1 MSQLPSD
8 PQDRQDF
15 IQRALS
21 DTGFF
26 ARHVLGMHTDLDDN
40 GNPTSQVGKGG
51 IRDHGP
57 HAEMVRFFDTPS
69 KQGKAFWAPRYSY
82 KSSCVQ
88 AFIMRR
94 ILAHPERSILLYMHD
109 YEEAQERS
117 AKMRDQMLENDL
129 IVEMFGALKGTPW
142 RKNGWTT
149 SLRENL
155 TIQQRQFAVAS
166 PDKSKVGGRFNDII
180 FDDIVTD
187 KSVQTDAGRRKA
199 IRCVEQSINLEAR
212 GTQFLL
218 IGTPY
223 HLADANHWVLEAG
236 WENCTHLDVGGEIV
250 IRDDG
255 LLEWVGKPRWPNL
268 SPEFLNA
275 KLRKG
280 MKFPTFMSQF
290 MLKVTAG
297 LTQAFSARD
306 FQPARWDPGVHQDLT
321 GYLLTDVA
329 PSGSPKGDFNVL
341 LYIGI
346 DERNHVYILDLE
358 VGYWKMHEF
367 CKRYLDMLH
376 RWSRKLTHRAEL
388 WEDSPSLSSYL
399 QYLSI
404 QTRETGTRLNAEKV
418 RRNQMEKGKD
428 ERIAHVAL
436 RFQASEVH
444 VMDTV
449 PRMWSTGT
457 EVREL
462 WHPEGAGDPNRGTVQ
477 PSGDLVDWFVRFP
490 SADKKDVPDCFA
502 LVDSQDRH
510 TESPIC
516 YWVKPSRR
524 RASDAIIRPTVRSG
538 RQSRRTSNGSASRFF
553 ERCWQH
559 KR

>member
-1 MSQLPSD
+1 MSNLPRD
-8 PQDRQDF
+8 PKDREFF
-15 IQRALS
+15 IQRALT

-26 ARHVLGMHTDLDDN
+26 ARHVLGMDTDLDSN
-40 GNPTSQVGKGG
+40 GNPTSERGKGG
-51 IRDHGP
+51 IRDWGP
-57 HAEMVRFFDTPS
+57 HQEMVRFFDDASDKP
-69 KQGKAFWAPRYSY
+69 KAFWAPRYSY

-117 AKMRDQMLENDL
+117 AKMRDQMLENDT
-129 IVEMFGALKGTPW
+129 IVEMFGSLKGTPW
-142 RKNGWTT
+142 RKSAWTT

-155 TIQQRQFAVAS
+155 TIQQRQFTVAS

-187 KSVQTDAGRRKA
+187 KSVLTEAGRRKG
-199 IRCVEQSINLEAR
+199 IQCVEQSINLEAR

-223 HLADANHWVLEAG
+223 HLDDANHWVLEAG
-236 WENCTHLDVGGEIV
+236 WDANVHMDVGGELV
-250 IRDDG
+250 TRDDG
-255 LLEWVGKPRWPNL
+255 LLEWRGEPRWPNL
-268 SPEFLNA
+268 SPAFLNG
-275 KLRKG
+275 KLEKG

-297 LTQAFSARD
+297 LTQAFNARD
-306 FQPARWDPGVHQDLT
+306 FQPAKWDSRHQDLT

-329 PSGSPKGDFNVL
+329 PSGSTKGDFNVL
-341 LYIGI
+341 MYVGI

-367 CKRYLDMLH
+367 CRKYLDMLH
-376 RWSRKLTHRAEL
+376 RWSRKVTHRAEL
-388 WEDSPSLSSYL
+388 WEDSPSLQSYL
-399 QYLSI
+399 QYLNI
-404 QTRETGTRLNAEKV
+404 QTRESGVRLKVETV
-418 RRNQMEKGKD
+418 RRNQTEKNKND
-428 ERIAHVAL
+428 RIAHVAL

-449 PRMWSTGT
+449 PRTWTTGT

-462 WHPEGAGDPNRGTVQ
+462 WHPEGARDENRGTVM
-477 PSGDLVDWFVRFP
+477 PSGDLVDWFVKFP
-490 SADKKDVPDCFA
+490 NVSKKDVPDTFSM
-502 LVDSQDRH
+502 VDSHDRT

-516 YWVKPSRR
+516 YWIRPSRR
-524 RASDAIIRPTVRSG
+524 RTSDAIMRPTVRSR
-538 RQSRRTSNGSASRFF
+538 RQPRQASNGSATRFYD
-553 ERCWQH
+553 RCWNQ
-559 KR
+559 RS